1 MYKMAVYR
9 SIANLLM
16 ICLQSE
22 AFSNQ
27 EIQSKY
33 YFLLQNKIKFY
44 CLSLKAF
51 LFEFKSSMNDLDT
64 LDSRIRNITTISRKE
79 KTFQKFHL
87 ANLLSVV
94 LTSQKLMVLFSAVG
108 FDLFLLLLFFFLLFF
123 AYLLFWYCSSRNVIM
138 TFH

>member
-1 MYKMAVYR
+1 MAVYR

-108 FDLFLLLLFFFLLFF
+108 FDLFLLLLFFFFLLFF
-123 AYLLFWYCSSRNVIM
+123 CLLAFLVL
-138 TFH
+138 F

>member
-1 MYKMAVYR
+1 MYKMAVYK
-9 SIANLLM
+9 

-22 AFSNQ
+22 TLSNQ

-79 KTFQKFHL
+79 KTFQKFNL

>member
-108 FDLFLLLLFFFLLFF
+108 FDLFLLLLFCFFFTFFLLTCFF
-123 AYLLFWYCSSRNVIM
+123 GIVLVE
-138 TFH
+138 T